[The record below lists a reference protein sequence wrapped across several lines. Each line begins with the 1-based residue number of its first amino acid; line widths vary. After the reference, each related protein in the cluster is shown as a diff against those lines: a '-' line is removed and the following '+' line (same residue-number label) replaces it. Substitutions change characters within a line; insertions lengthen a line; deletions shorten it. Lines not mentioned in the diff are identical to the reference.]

1 MNQGKNKNLFYILI
15 IFLLYFIVVQD
26 FALSLIYKISGSST
40 FVKLLIYSKEI
51 IFIMLFA
58 YVVLFVRLPQKLL
71 LAVLLFFVCVMFS
84 GIIAL
89 VNGKGVMNIVENIR
103 GVVLLPGFICIGYG
117 IKDDARIINHITKKY
132 MPFLVVCACIGIVEY
147 FLDKT
152 IGTKNF
158 WRNTV
163 GITEFYTDIKGQAHR
178 LVQGFPGNFYGQYG
192 DEFFS
197 VKRLVGIWMGPLTA
211 GYALFIPSLYYFI
224 LIFFK
229 NKYRLKYFIALF
241 LILFAIY
248 LTHTRAII
256 VVFLF
261 SALAFFVLNP
271 TRRNLAILSVIAI
284 FGLIFA
290 VFNWD
295 KIVAFIFDGST
306 IGHITSILDSLDTI
320 EISVFGEGFGRY
332 GVSGDVGTENIYL
345 TLIGNMGLMGLSL
358 YVFIAAYSV
367 YKVYKVK
374 DGIWRRIA
382 LYVALGYFIT
392 GFVSEQLIAYTSI
405 MPFYLLL
412 GLTGKGEYQE
422 KLTVDGSLMVLN
434 KLNGNFDLK

>member
-1 MNQGKNKNLFYILI
+1 
-15 IFLLYFIVVQD
+15 
-26 FALSLIYKISGSST
+26 
-40 FVKLLIYSKEI
+40 
-51 IFIMLFA
+51 
-58 YVVLFVRLPQKLL
+58 
-71 LAVLLFFVCVMFS
+71 
-84 GIIAL
+84 
-89 VNGKGVMNIVENIR
+89 
-103 GVVLLPGFICIGYG
+103 
-117 IKDDARIINHITKKY
+117 
-132 MPFLVVCACIGIVEY
+132 
-147 FLDKT
+147 
-152 IGTKNF
+152 
-158 WRNTV
+158 
-163 GITEFYTDIKGQAHR
+163 
-178 LVQGFPGNFYGQYG
+178 
-192 DEFFS
+192 
-197 VKRLVGIWMGPLTA
+197 
-211 GYALFIPSLYYFI
+211 
-224 LIFFK
+224 
-229 NKYRLKYFIALF
+229 
-241 LILFAIY
+241 
-248 LTHTRAII
+248 
-256 VVFLF
+256 
-261 SALAFFVLNP
+261 VLNP